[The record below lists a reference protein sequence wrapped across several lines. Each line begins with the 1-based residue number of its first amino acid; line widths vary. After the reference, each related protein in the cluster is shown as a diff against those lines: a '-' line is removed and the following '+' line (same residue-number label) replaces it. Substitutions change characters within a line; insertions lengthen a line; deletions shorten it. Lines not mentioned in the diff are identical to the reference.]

1 MKKHKRISF
10 TEQDSEHLYELS
22 LEHFQEGCFVCDKI
36 KKRLEDFI
44 GKKRVQQTKNNVRK
58 NGYCKIKS
66 K

>member
-1 MKKHKRISF
+1 MKKYNRISF
-10 TEQDSEHLYELS
+10 TKQDSEHLYELS

-44 GKKRVQQTKNNVRK
+44 GKKDIRWIKNSIRK
-58 NGYCKIKS
+58 NGYCKIKN